1 MHGSEATA
9 MNMKQYN
16 SWDEI
21 DKDTGGLVTSLTYI
35 VLFVNDQ
42 VYNFEMQLSDHIK
55 GCGLYHQKVKM
66 LVNSMDRQ
74 MAAYNR
80 QICRTAGINSEAM
93 ALITQS
99 MEDDI
104 KPHIDRYGFTVSQAL
119 HNAGCH
125 EDLNKALSICSTV
138 DMLCQTS
145 KITIRDFF
153 TSISK
158 YAPLSCNP
166 LQYLSMDKMLHFAR
180 ELTDVLTPKE
190 IHVNLNELP
199 EIATAFQAIANN
211 MLRAEVFEKAFESC
225 EK

>member
-1 MHGSEATA
+1 
-9 MNMKQYN
+9 MKQYN

-55 GCGLYHQKVKM
+55 GCGLYRQKVKM

-80 QICRTAGINSEAM
+80 QICRTAGVNAEAM

-104 KPHIDRYGFTVSQAL
+104 KPHIDRYGFTVSHWL
-119 HNAGCH
+119 
-125 EDLNKALSICSTV
+125 
-138 DMLCQTS
+138 
-145 KITIRDFF
+145 TIPF
-153 TSISK
+153 SISPWIRCCTLQGSLQI
-158 YAPLSCNP
+158 PLPPKRYMWIWMSCQK
-166 LQYLSMDKMLHFAR
+166 LQTLFR
-180 ELTDVLTPKE
+180 P
-190 IHVNLNELP
+190 
-199 EIATAFQAIANN
+199 
-211 MLRAEVFEKAFESC
+211 
-225 EK
+225 

>member
-1 MHGSEATA
+1 
-9 MNMKQYN
+9 MKKYS

-35 VLFVNDQ
+35 VLFINDQ

-55 GCGLYHQKVKM
+55 GCGFYRQKIKM
-66 LVNSMDRQ
+66 LVNKMDRQ
-74 MAAYNR
+74 MAAYNK
-80 QICRTAGINSEAM
+80 QISLTAGVNAEAM

-125 EDLNKALSICSTV
+125 GDLNKAISICFTV

-145 KITIRDFF
+145 KIAIRDFF

-158 YAPLSCNP
+158 YVPLACNP
-166 LQYLSMDKMLHFAR
+166 LEYLSMDKILHLVI

-190 IHVNLNELP
+190 IHMNLNELP
-199 EIATAFQAIANN
+199 EITTAYQAIANN
-211 MLRAEVFEKAFESC
+211 MLKTEVFEKAFESC
-225 EK
+225 EIGE

>member
-1 MHGSEATA
+1 
-9 MNMKQYN
+9 MKKYN

-35 VLFVNDQ
+35 VLFINDQ

-55 GCGLYHQKVKM
+55 GCRLYRQKVKM

-80 QICRTAGINSEAM
+80 QICRTAGVNAEAM

-125 EDLNKALSICSTV
+125 EDLNKVLSICSTV

-145 KITIRDFF
+145 NITIRDFF
-153 TSISK
+153 ISISK
-158 YAPLSCNP
+158 YAPLACNP
-166 LQYLSMDKMLHFAR
+166 LEYLSMDKILHLVC
-180 ELTDVLTPKE
+180 ELTDELTPKE
-190 IHVNLNELP
+190 VSVNLNELP
-199 EIATAFQAIANN
+199 EITTAFQAIANN
-211 MLRAEVFEKAFESC
+211 MLKTEIFEKAFESC
-225 EK
+225 DIRE

>member
-1 MHGSEATA
+1 MQDRIKSLVQRKSKNYCGHRPEHEQHLVFRLQMDKMHRSEATA
-9 MNMKQYN
+9 MKQYN

-55 GCGLYHQKVKM
+55 GCGLYRQKVKM
-66 LVNSMDRQ
+66 LINSMDRQ

-80 QICRTAGINSEAM
+80 QICRIAGVNAEAM

-119 HNAGCH
+119 HNA
-125 EDLNKALSICSTV
+125 I
-138 DMLCQTS
+138 
-145 KITIRDFF
+145 
-153 TSISK
+153 
-158 YAPLSCNP
+158 
-166 LQYLSMDKMLHFAR
+166 
-180 ELTDVLTPKE
+180 
-190 IHVNLNELP
+190 
-199 EIATAFQAIANN
+199 
-211 MLRAEVFEKAFESC
+211 
-225 EK
+225 

>member
-1 MHGSEATA
+1 
-9 MNMKQYN
+9 MKKYS

-35 VLFVNDQ
+35 VLFINDQ

-55 GCGLYHQKVKM
+55 GCGFYRQKIKM
-66 LVNSMDRQ
+66 LVNKMDRQ
-74 MAAYNR
+74 MAAYNK
-80 QICRTAGINSEAM
+80 QISLTAGVNVEAM

-125 EDLNKALSICSTV
+125 GDLNKAISICFTV

-145 KITIRDFF
+145 QITIRDFF
-153 TSISK
+153 TAISK
-158 YAPLSCNP
+158 YAPLAYNP

-180 ELTDVLTPKE
+180 ELTDVLTPPQKE

-199 EIATAFQAIANN
+199 EIANAFQAIANN
-211 MLRAEVFEKAFESC
+211 MLRVEVFEKAFNEV
-225 EK
+225 E

>member
-1 MHGSEATA
+1 
-9 MNMKQYN
+9 MKQYN

-55 GCGLYHQKVKM
+55 GCGLY
-66 LVNSMDRQ
+66 RQ

-80 QICRTAGINSEAM
+80 QICRIAGVNAEAM

-119 HNAGCH
+119 HNA
-125 EDLNKALSICSTV
+125 I
-138 DMLCQTS
+138 
-145 KITIRDFF
+145 
-153 TSISK
+153 
-158 YAPLSCNP
+158 
-166 LQYLSMDKMLHFAR
+166 
-180 ELTDVLTPKE
+180 
-190 IHVNLNELP
+190 
-199 EIATAFQAIANN
+199 
-211 MLRAEVFEKAFESC
+211 
-225 EK
+225 